1 MLTISYLQNFILNH
15 IEIVYLLIILGV
27 IIEGEIVV
35 IFAGI
40 FAHLNSVNSFY
51 VFIAILL
58 GTSVKS
64 ILGYS
69 FGYYLQKNHSKN
81 CFLIKAEEKINTFL
95 PNFTKKPFISVF
107 LSRFLILGIYWFAVI
122 YAGYKK
128 ISLRIFIKAEIL
140 SVIVWTIVMFYIGWV
155 FSYTALLISR
165 DIRNFIGVILL
176 FFILFFLLEKIIA
189 FFIKFF
195 EFKMN

>member
-58 GTSVKS
+58 GTSIKS

-69 FGYYLQKNHSKN
+69 LGYYLQKNHSKN
-81 CFLIKAEEKINTFL
+81 CFLINPLAHHL
-95 PNFTKKPFISVF
+95 PSALADRLK
-107 LSRFLILGIYWFAVI
+107 LLYILGLQPYQLAYIYKFHHFFNYQI
-122 YAGYKK
+122 GTLSNYQIGT
-128 ISLRIFIKAEIL
+128 SLT
-140 SVIVWTIVMFYIGWV
+140 VC
-155 FSYTALLISR
+155 FS
-165 DIRNFIGVILL
+165 
-176 FFILFFLLEKIIA
+176 
-189 FFIKFF
+189 
-195 EFKMN
+195 